1 MSGVRAVCASS
12 MHPMIERFI
21 HKIGKSIIHYRTN
34 LYFQQQ
40 TVTNNGTNQIVNSDP
55 FELLHVRFGDWRK

>member
-1 MSGVRAVCASS
+1 MY
-12 MHPMIERFI
+12 PMIERFI

-55 FELLHVRFGDWRK
+55 FELLHVRFGDGRK